1 MALYRPVQSWMNAS
15 EAVKIIGTEQGDGFT
30 VYRIQV
36 RVTPYCW
43 VAKHRYSDFKE
54 LHAKEVRT
62 VVSDLAERLF
72 ETGEQ
77 ILATDSRFTVSPLEL
92 HCLTERLKLA
102 EPTCSSEDKRR
113 DLGHVLDFVSQLRH
127 LRVEAPEGCLE
138 DSNVRPSCLPFDLAP
153 FRSLHSLALH
163 GCEVRGQLSGLET
176 VRPQLSE
183 LSVEHCCSALA
194 DLSCVLLAGDLWQ
207 AAAWPQVKAARF
219 SHTGLRRID
228 LSVRLLGSVE
238 RLSLAA
244 NEVSEVEQ
252 LECLSHLSELDLS
265 DNRLRHLLALHTRLG
280 NVRCLRLA
288 GNRIHSLAGLSRMYS
303 LVELDVSR
311 NSIALVSEVGHVGA
325 LPCLESLDLRQNP
338 VGQLIDYRPHALL
351 LFGQR
356 ASEVVLDGQKAT
368 QKELDTVNVLRALR
382 VAKEGSSQPTWG
394 AAPSAAQPPGQAVRT
409 GGSGELMGVRRPLQP
424 PQQPTEAPAPDEF
437 REQVSAL
444 RALGGTDWLRL
455 LNRMHQDRLHE
466 QPTTQPPE
474 ASKPLRCNE
483 VHNEDDEGE
492 AKAHLEP
499 ALPDWLLR
507 TGLHHPSF
515 RDELQAQA
523 RGYPPEWCAWCA
535 FATPDATGV
544 ACVVAN
550 RAGLSLLEPEGELQS
565 GGAVHFGRTTTF
577 PASQILQLL
586 SGPQRS
592 YLELRTESGSTLLLP
607 ASSEDTD
614 SLARRFATTFD
625 LQARDKFSSGK
636 VVESAATSSE
646 VVRFCGRVLL
656 SSATPGIVHYVVV
669 ACREIVLLAEN
680 AFGAAPQPFEV
691 KRSWSTAPPV
701 VDVSLPEKWPSVVA
715 SAGEFGQ
722 CGFGVA
728 VEFEGGAR
736 FEARFQTRDSR
747 SQFLEAFLA
756 TRNS

>member
-1 MALYRPVQSWMNAS
+1 M
-15 EAVKIIGTEQGDGFT
+15 
-30 VYRIQV
+30 
-36 RVTPYCW
+36 
-43 VAKHRYSDFKE
+43 
-54 LHAKEVRT
+54 
-62 VVSDLAERLF
+62 
-72 ETGEQ
+72 
-77 ILATDSRFTVSPLEL
+77 
-92 HCLTERLKLA
+92 
-102 EPTCSSEDKRR
+102 
-113 DLGHVLDFVSQLRH
+113 
-127 LRVEAPEGCLE
+127 
-138 DSNVRPSCLPFDLAP
+138 
-153 FRSLHSLALH
+153 
-163 GCEVRGQLSGLET
+163 
-176 VRPQLSE
+176 
-183 LSVEHCCSALA
+183 
-194 DLSCVLLAGDLWQ
+194 
-207 AAAWPQVKAARF
+207 
-219 SHTGLRRID
+219 
-228 LSVRLLGSVE
+228 
-238 RLSLAA
+238 
-244 NEVSEVEQ
+244 
-252 LECLSHLSELDLS
+252 
-265 DNRLRHLLALHTRLG
+265 
-280 NVRCLRLA
+280 
-288 GNRIHSLAGLSRMYS
+288 
-303 LVELDVSR
+303 
-311 NSIALVSEVGHVGA
+311 
-325 LPCLESLDLRQNP
+325 
-338 VGQLIDYRPHALL
+338 
-351 LFGQR
+351 
-356 ASEVVLDGQKAT
+356 
-368 QKELDTVNVLRALR
+368 
-382 VAKEGSSQPTWG
+382 
-394 AAPSAAQPPGQAVRT
+394 
-409 GGSGELMGVRRPLQP
+409 GGRRPLPP
-424 PQQPTEAPAPDEF
+424 PQQPTVAPAPDEF

-466 QPTTQPPE
+466 QPTTQSPE
-474 ASKPLRCNE
+474 ASKALPCNE

-625 LQARDKFSSGK
+625 LQARDKFASGK

>member
-54 LHAKEVRT
+54 LHAKLRRSHHVERTLLPPGKLLGRQAASFVQQRQAELEHYLVTLVHHFADGLPLPLARFLLFHQFEVRT

-153 FRSLHSLALH
+153 FRSLHSLA
-163 GCEVRGQLSGLET
+163 
-176 VRPQLSE
+176 
-183 LSVEHCCSALA
+183 
-194 DLSCVLLAGDLWQ
+194 
-207 AAAWPQVKAARF
+207 
-219 SHTGLRRID
+219 
-228 LSVRLLGSVE
+228 RLLGSVE